1 MRVLIVGAQRLGR
14 VLANDLLQGDH
25 DVRLLEASEERLARL
40 PEALQGRALHG
51 SPLDRETLAGA
62 LAGCDALVAVAP
74 DDALNAVV
82 ALAGRRELR
91 VPLAVAVIGNPAR
104 AEALAGLGVHVV
116 CPTART
122 ARELHQTLV
131 RSGVDGELLMDGEA
145 GVYRAD
151 LPARLTGRTLGEL
164 ERPGELIA
172 IAIERDGRVLMAVP
186 ELALAD
192 GDVLHVAAAHRGD
205 VVDLVRP

>member
-14 VLANDLLQGDH
+14 VLASDLLHGDH
-25 DVRLLEASEERLARL
+25 DVRLLEPSEERLARL
-40 PEALQGRALHG
+40 SEALQGRALHG
-51 SPLDRETLAGA
+51 SPMDRDTLAGA
-62 LAGCDALVAVAP
+62 LAGCDALVAVSP

-82 ALAGRRELR
+82 ALAARRELR
-91 VPLAVAVIGNPAR
+91 VPLALAVIGSPAR

-116 CPTART
+116 CPTTRT

-131 RSGVDGELLMDGEA
+131 RSGVESELLMDGEA

-151 LPARLTGRTLGEL
+151 LPARLSGRTLGEL

-186 ELALAD
+186 DLALVD
-192 GDVLHVAAAHRGD
+192 GDVLHIAAAHRDD
-205 VVDLVRP
+205 VVGLVRP

>member
-1 MRVLIVGAQRLGR
+1 M
-14 VLANDLLQGDH
+14 
-25 DVRLLEASEERLARL
+25 AR
-40 PEALQGRALHG
+40 RC
-51 SPLDRETLAGA
+51 DRETLAGA
-62 LAGCDALVAVAP
+62 LAGCDALAAVSP

-82 ALAGRRELR
+82 ALAARRELR
-91 VPLAVAVIGNPAR
+91 VPLAIAVIGNPAR

-131 RSGVDGELLMDGEA
+131 RSGVDSELLARTGEA

-151 LPARLTGRTLGEL
+151 LPARLTGRALGEL

-172 IAIERDGRVLMAVP
+172 DRARARRARAHGRARS
-186 ELALAD
+186 ALVD
-192 GDVLHVAAAHRGD
+192 GDVAPRRRAQPRRRR
-205 VVDLVRP
+205 DLVRP